1 MDVSVPRNIDPDVR
15 QVDNA
20 FLFDIDDLESHI
32 EQNREERRLE
42 ATRAESIVK
51 DEVEVILKWL
61 QSLKATPTII
71 ALRQRADALKQ
82 AELQKALSRLGTL
95 TPEQQ
100 EAVEGLA
107 SGIVNKLLHGPLVA
121 LKSAAQS
128 SNGFV
133 YIEAARL
140 FYDLGQSLLEQQAVN
155 VEDVRDETD
164 VPAVPPA
171 SKEEPEQDGISRQA
185 SGL

>member
-1 MDVSVPRNIDPDVR
+1 MRYGNS
-15 QVDNA
+15 
-20 FLFDIDDLESHI
+20 
-32 EQNREERRLE
+32 
-42 ATRAESIVK
+42 
-51 DEVEVILKWL
+51 
-61 QSLKATPTII
+61 
-71 ALRQRADALKQ
+71 ADALKQ

-100 EAVEGLA
+100 DAVEGLA

-140 FYDLGQSLLEQQAVN
+140 FYDLGQSLPEQQSVN
-155 VEDVRDETD
+155 IEDVRDETD
-164 VPAVPPA
+164 VTTDGLPPA